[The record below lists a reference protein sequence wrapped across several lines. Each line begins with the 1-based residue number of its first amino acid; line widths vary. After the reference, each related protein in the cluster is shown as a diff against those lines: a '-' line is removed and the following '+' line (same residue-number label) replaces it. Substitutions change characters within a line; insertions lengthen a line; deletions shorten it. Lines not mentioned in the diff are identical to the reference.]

1 MIRNFIITLSFLA
14 ALSTSGIP
22 LALLQVGVWTNM
34 FEKFH
39 DETDSIITS
48 ATWVFDG
55 NHRCLGCE
63 FVSALSD
70 SANENLAEG
79 NVSFEKNSL
88 LAEKFTKICLPRSSL
103 TGNLHAHSKTP
114 PTPYKKTETPPPR
127 FAV

>member
-1 MIRNFIITLSFLA
+1 
-14 ALSTSGIP
+14 
-22 LALLQVGVWTNM
+22 M

-70 SANENLAEG
+70 SPNENLAES

-88 LAEKFTKICLPRSSL
+88 LAETVSYTHLTLPTIYS
-103 TGNLHAHSKTP
+103 
-114 PTPYKKTETPPPR
+114 
-127 FAV
+127 V